1 MKKIGVI
8 AFVVSFFVIGCLKGD
23 DASLNTPACT
33 PVPEAS
39 EISSIQQYAAKDT
52 VTFKEDSSSGVFY
65 HITAPG
71 TGLAASTYSDLFFT
85 YNASLLDGTY
95 IGSSATPIQQQVAN
109 TIVGIQAMAEY
120 LKVGTKIQMII
131 PSSLAYGCQPFS
143 TDSVTVPANSVVVF
157 NLNITNIQ

>member
-109 TIVGIQAMAEY
+109 TIVGIQA
-120 LKVGTKIQMII
+120 
-131 PSSLAYGCQPFS
+131 YGCQPFS